1 MDNQYLVE
9 LINIYV
15 RLGDYSELTRI
26 VAMICI
32 TIIVCIAIWSIKKA
46 AELISGYST
55 AVIINLHEVTSW
67 ELVTFLLPSTIFK
80 HIKIWVSISLRK
92 IIVFFIHCLWS
103 WIFKKC
109 AIFECFYTSVHQHVL
124 KREH

>member
-32 TIIVCIAIWSIKKA
+32 TIIVCIAILKHKK
-46 AELISGYST
+46 S
-55 AVIINLHEVTSW
+55 
-67 ELVTFLLPSTIFK
+67 
-80 HIKIWVSISLRK
+80 R
-92 IIVFFIHCLWS
+92 
-103 WIFKKC
+103 
-109 AIFECFYTSVHQHVL
+109 
-124 KREH
+124 

>member
-32 TIIVCIAIWSIKKA
+32 TIIVCIAILNHKKA

-80 HIKIWVSISLRK
+80 HIKI
-92 IIVFFIHCLWS
+92 
-103 WIFKKC
+103 
-109 AIFECFYTSVHQHVL
+109 
-124 KREH
+124 